1 LRPVELYPAQ
11 RPHQPRDDARAAGRH
26 GAASPAPLTGCGPG
40 PPRPPTAAA
49 AELWC
54 QRRDRAVHGQISTWT
69 PDLSGPRPGTSGPL
83 LHRETQAAG
92 DEHALELR
100 GALADLQHLGVPV
113 EARDRA
119 VLHDAVPAEDLR
131 RDARGRDGGLRR
143 V

>member
-49 AELWC
+49 AEIWC
-54 QRRDRAVHGQISTWT
+54 CRRDLAVHGQISTWT

-100 GALADLQHLGVPV
+100 GALADIHHISDPD

-119 VLHDAVPAEDLR
+119 VLHDAVTAVDLHR
-131 RDARGRDGGLRR
+131 HARGHFSGLCL